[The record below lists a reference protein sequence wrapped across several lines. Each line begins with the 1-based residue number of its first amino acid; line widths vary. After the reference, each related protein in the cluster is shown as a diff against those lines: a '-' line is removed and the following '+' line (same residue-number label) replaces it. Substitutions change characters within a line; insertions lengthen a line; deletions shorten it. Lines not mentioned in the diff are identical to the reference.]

1 MLRFVARLAAAT
13 FVVAAAGLVV
23 PAPADAAVCSTASGV
38 TVVVDFRQL
47 GGGVP
52 TFCDSGGAGENAE
65 EQFADAGFSLTLVD
79 GEDFVCRIDDKP
91 VTDCSRTPPA
101 NAYWSLWWSDG
112 KSGEWKYSSVAGK
125 ALKVP
130 DGGYV
135 AFSWQGQ
142 TSQAKPRVTP
152 VSHSTSATSS
162 APASSATAQP
172 TAPHSA
178 GSHTSGSPGPAS
190 SVSTEPSDPGSTS
203 SDAAAAPTSR
213 DRQASG
219 HDRQKA
225 SRTSKTT
232 SGSSKSGSR
241 RSGQAAGPVAQVASG
256 TGDAAGSGSGGLPG
270 WVPPVAIV
278 VLFAGTG
285 AVLLA
290 RRRSSGGG

>member
-1 MLRFVARLAAAT
+1 M
-13 FVVAAAGLVV
+13 VAAAGLVV

-52 TFCDSGGAGENAE
+52 TFCDAGGAGENAE
-65 EQFADAGFSLTLVD
+65 QQFVDAGFSLTLVD

-112 KSGEWKYSSVAGK
+112 KSGEWKYSSIAGK

-135 AFSWQGQ
+135 AFSWQGG
-142 TSQAKPRVTP
+142 TKQAKPRVTP
-152 VSHSTSATSS
+152 VSHSTPTPSPSPT
-162 APASSATAQP
+162 SSATARP
-172 TAPHSA
+172 TAHHSA
-178 GSHTSGSPGPAS
+178 GSHSSGSPGQAPSAS
-190 SVSTEPSDPGSTS
+190 TAPSDPGSTS
-203 SDAAAAPTSR
+203 SGPAAPTSN
-213 DRQASG
+213 DRHASG
-219 HDRQKA
+219 HRKQKQ
-225 SRTSKTT
+225 SRTTT
-232 SGSSKSGSR
+232 TRSGSSQAGSR
-241 RSGQAAGPVAQVASG
+241 RQGQAAGPVDQVASG
-256 TGDAAGSGSGGLPG
+256 TDDAAGSGSGGLPG
-270 WVPPVAIV
+270 WVAPVAIV

-285 AVLLA
+285 GVLLA